1 MHRRKVRGDN
11 VTANNSN
18 GHMMRA
24 TFSNGHYFWKAL
36 TIIDQHIIANDLRQ
50 IPHVKVQEKASA
62 TDRRRR
68 MQG

>member
-1 MHRRKVRGDN
+1 MHRREVRGDN

-24 TFSNGHYFWKAL
+24 TFSNGNYFWKAL
-36 TIIDQHIIANDLRQ
+36 TIIDQPIITNDLRQ
-50 IPHVKVQEKASA
+50 IQHVKAQEEASA
-62 TDRRRR
+62 TDGRQR